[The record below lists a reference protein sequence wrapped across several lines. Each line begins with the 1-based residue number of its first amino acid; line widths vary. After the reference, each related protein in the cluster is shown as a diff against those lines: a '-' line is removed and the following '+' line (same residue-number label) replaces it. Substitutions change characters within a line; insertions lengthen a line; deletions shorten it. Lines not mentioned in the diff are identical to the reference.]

1 MFEVWSRVLPQEG
14 QLCFLFPTWISWRG
28 GHMWVLRLEKGTEQV
43 SSICTSLFVFNIQS
57 WCICVSCVL
66 FIKPPLTQVYTHST
80 PLGGT
85 RGFIVFF
92 SGFLRH
98 FLFLSFEEYLFL
110 VRFLCLVFCQCGNSL
125 LPLKRRLMGKQL
137 NSFWG
142 GGAATLLSSNICF

>member
-1 MFEVWSRVLPQEG
+1 
-14 QLCFLFPTWISWRG
+14 
-28 GHMWVLRLEKGTEQV
+28 MWVLRLEKGTEQV

-80 PLGGT
+80 PLGGR
-85 RGFIVFF
+85 RGFVVFFKGFLLSFFSGIVFF
-92 SGFLRH
+92 LI
-98 FLFLSFEEYLFL
+98 
-110 VRFLCLVFCQCGNSL
+110 RFLCLVFCQCGNSL

-142 GGAATLLSSNICF
+142 GGAATL

>member
-1 MFEVWSRVLPQEG
+1 MFSFSNMDFME
-14 QLCFLFPTWISWRG
+14 RG
-28 GHMWVLRLEKGTEQV
+28 AHVGSGELKRGTEQV

-66 FIKPPLTQVYTHST
+66 FTKPPLTQVYTHST

-142 GGAATLLSSNICF
+142 GGSATLPSSNICF